1 MIDESLI
8 KIALTLESQ
17 EDVFHYLSELV
28 VKEGYAKEAS
38 EVLKALQDREAE
50 GSTGMMDGF
59 AIPHAKS
66 STITK
71 PGVALLKLAA
81 GINWESMDGKPTQH
95 IVALFIPET
104 EAGTTHL
111 KLLSQL
117 ARLLMKDDFKKAF
130 EAAQTPP
137 ELKALLED
145 KLSS

>member
-28 VKEGYAKEAS
+28 VKEGYAKKAS
-38 EVLKALQDREAE
+38 EVLTALKGREAE

-66 STITK
+66 NTITK
-71 PGVALLKLAA
+71 PGVAIVKLAA
-81 GINWESMDGKPTQH
+81 GINWESMDGKPTKY

-130 EAAQTPP
+130 EAAQTPS

>member
-8 KIALTLESQ
+8 KMALTLENR
-17 EDVFHYLSELV
+17 EAIFRYLSELV
-28 VKEGYAKEAS
+28 VKEGYAKDAS
-38 EVLKALQDREAE
+38 EVLKALKDREAE

-66 STITK
+66 NTITK
-71 PGVALLKLAA
+71 PCVAILKLAA
-81 GINWESMDGKPTQH
+81 GIDWDSMDGKPAKS

-130 EAAQTPP
+130 ETAQTSG
-137 ELKALLED
+137 ELKELLKD
-145 KLSS
+145 QLGV

>member
-28 VKEGYAKEAS
+28 VKEGYAKKAS
-38 EVLKALQDREAE
+38 EVLKALKDREAE

-66 STITK
+66 NTITK
-71 PGVALLKLAA
+71 PGVAIVKLAA
-81 GINWESMDGKPTQH
+81 GINWESMDGKPTKY

-130 EAAQTPP
+130 EAAQTHS